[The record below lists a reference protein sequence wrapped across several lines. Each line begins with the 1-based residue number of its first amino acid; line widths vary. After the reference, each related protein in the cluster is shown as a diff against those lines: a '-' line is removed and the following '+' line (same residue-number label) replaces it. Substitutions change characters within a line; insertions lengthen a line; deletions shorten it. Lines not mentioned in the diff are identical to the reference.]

1 MSAPVRG
8 RKTLREI
15 YTDTNRAD
23 AFYAAMHGVPAQ
35 NQAEIRAPR
44 KRAAPGVDGMPL
56 EADIQKAI
64 MGFLRLHPKVVFVGR
79 FNSGQAVEGNRRIWF
94 HTLPGF
100 PDIHG
105 LLTDGRAFYCEV
117 KRHDGRVT
125 DEQKRFL
132 ERAAAAGAVAIV
144 ARSVD
149 DVMVALA

>member
-1 MSAPVRG
+1 MRG

-23 AFYAAMHGVPAQ
+23 RFYAAMHGVEPV
-35 NQAEIRAPR
+35 NQATIRAPR
-44 KRAAPGVDGMPL
+44 KRAAPGADGMPL

-94 HTLPGF
+94 NTCPGF

-105 LLTDGRAFYCEV
+105 LLTDGRALYVEV

-125 DEQKRFL
+125 DDQKRFL
-132 ERAAAAGAVAIV
+132 ERAANAGAVALV

-149 DVMVALA
+149 DVMGALA

>member
-1 MSAPVRG
+1 MRG

-15 YTDTNRAD
+15 YSANNAAD
-23 AFYAAMHGVPAQ
+23 AFYAAMHGVAPQ

-94 HTLPGF
+94 NTCPGF

-105 LLTDGRAFYCEV
+105 LLDDGRALYVEV
-117 KRHDGRVT
+117 KRHNGVVT
-125 DEQKRFL
+125 GDQKRFL
-132 ERAAAAGAVAIV
+132 ERAAGAGAVAIV

-149 DVMVALA
+149 DVMAALQ

>member
-1 MSAPVRG
+1 MRG

-15 YTDTNRAD
+15 YADTNKAD
-23 AFYAAMHGVPAQ
+23 AFYAAMHGVAPQ
-35 NQAEIRAPR
+35 NQAVIRAPR
-44 KRAAPGVDGMPL
+44 KRAAPGADGLPL

-105 LLTDGRAFYCEV
+105 LLDDGRPIPFYFEV

-132 ERAAAAGAVAIV
+132 ERAASAGAIAKVV
-144 ARSVD
+144 RSVG
-149 DVMVALA
+149 DVMEALA